1 VSERGTITAPP
12 LLDELAQVGVKL
24 RLAEDGR
31 LQVTAPRGRLSGD
44 LRERI
49 GRHKPELVEWLTRIR
64 DDRPQEVTLPRI
76 THDAEHLYDPFVPPD
91 LQVSF
96 LIGSREGSEYY
107 VRPHT
112 YMEFE
117 IGEAEAGRL
126 ERALNDELTR
136 QRKNIV
142 IARDDLRLQ
151 TVRDP
156 APAHVEVHDLRRA
169 SDAERQ
175 AHCERVRAEMSRL
188 EPAHDRWPWM
198 DMRVSLL
205 GDGRA
210 RLHYNHNN
218 LFSDAPGS
226 FGFIERVLSDCR
238 TPSVPRPELEIG
250 YRDCVLALAE
260 LEASPLGEVSRK
272 YWTERLPDLPG
283 APEIPLAAGADPRM
297 RSRLRRRRLVFPEPV
312 WAALRKRAEAR
323 GLTVTTVLT
332 AIQAEILSCWS
343 GSRHFL
349 INNMITHRQPMH
361 PQMDEIFGNF
371 ASLYPLEV
379 DWRQG
384 GAFHERVRRLQV
396 QIMTDVEHCHWSGV
410 KVLQALNQE
419 RGTPGRAIAPYAI
432 GSAFFVGKIEQ
443 PSYCVLE
450 TPQTLIDIEFWA
462 LPDDDLWVTW
472 DVIEEMFPEGLVDA
486 MDEGYRSLLTRLA
499 GDDAAWE
506 TAAFD
511 LLPDGQRERRERLNH
526 SPSLVPAGLLH
537 AGLPLRAAESPA
549 APAVIAPG
557 TVLSY
562 AGLHDLAG
570 RVAALL
576 REHGTCP
583 GDLVAIALHKGA
595 EQIGAV
601 LGALTAGAAYVPL
614 DPDWPRDRI
623 GYVLE
628 DTGATAVLTGEVFA
642 GRLRALTAVPV
653 LPVDALAAS
662 LPEPAEPAERWP
674 GDLAYVIYTSGSTG
688 RPKGAMLDHRG
699 PLNTI
704 VEINRRFGITA
715 DDVVFG
721 VSSLCFDLSVYDVFG
736 ALEAGARLVLPAP
749 GPADPASWV
758 ETVRAH
764 EVTVWNSVPALM
776 QLFTE
781 EAEAAGVRCP
791 SLRVVLLSGD
801 WIPVDLPERVR
812 AIAPNARVISLG
824 GATEASIW
832 SICYP
837 IDRQDPA
844 WTSIP
849 YGRPLAGQTWYVLD
863 DQGRD
868 APDWVP
874 GHLYIGGAGVALGY
888 LNDAARTEAA
898 FVPHP
903 RTGERLYRTGDLGR
917 HLPDGDIEFLGRAD
931 FQVKIQGFRV
941 EPGEIEHALL
951 DHPAVEQAAVVARS
965 SGSGRQLAA
974 FVTAG
979 RPPGV
984 GTDALRRALA
994 ARLPAYMVPSHITV
1008 LDRLPLTSNG
1018 KLDRRSL
1025 ESLAPA
1031 GEAGERGYVAPRNG
1045 TERALAAIWESILE
1059 TRPIGV
1065 HDDFFDLGGQSY
1077 AAVRLIG
1084 QVSRDLGRVIS
1095 LGALLESRT
1104 IAALAESLAAQRR
1117 AWSPLVRL
1125 READPDTGR
1134 DESPW
1139 FLVHPAGGNVL
1150 CYRELAAS
1158 LDRPS
1163 YAFQANEADPPQ
1175 RVEDLAE
1182 LYVGALVE
1190 ARPQGP
1196 YVLGGWSSGAV
1207 IALEMARRLED
1218 RGEKVERVVVV
1229 DAPAPLAPRDV
1240 DDARVL
1246 LWFLEDLDA
1255 GLDTGRIDPEQVR
1268 ALDGLPGAERIAGA
1282 LDLLRAAGAAEE
1294 TGLDPAELARTLE
1307 VFRGVVRACNAYQA
1321 TGIDADITVVRARDG
1336 SVSEFADH
1344 PYATAPDWGWSSLT
1358 TGAVRA
1364 VSVPGTHHTLL
1375 TGRHVSAVADEING
1389 R

>member
-1 VSERGTITAPP
+1 VRERGTITAPP
-12 LLDELAQVGVKL
+12 LLDELAQAGIKL
-24 RLAEDGR
+24 RLADDGR
-31 LQVTAPRGRLSGD
+31 LEVTAPRGRLSGD

-49 GRHKPELVEWLTRIR
+49 GRQKPELVEWLTRIR
-64 DDRPQEVTLPRI
+64 DDRTQEVTLPRI
-76 THDAEHLYDPFVPPD
+76 THDEEHLYEPFVPPD

-117 IGEAEAGRL
+117 LEEAEAERL

-136 QRKNIV
+136 QRKNLV

-156 APAHVEVHDLRRA
+156 APVHVEVHDLRRA
-169 SDAERQ
+169 TGEERR
-175 AHCERVRAEMSRL
+175 AHCDQVRAEMSRL
-188 EPAHDRWPWM
+188 EPPHDRWPWL

-205 GDGRA
+205 GGGRA
-210 RLHYNHNN
+210 RVHYNHNN
-218 LFSDAPGS
+218 LFSDAPGA
-226 FGFIERVLSDCR
+226 FGFIGRVLGDCR
-238 TPSVPRPELEIG
+238 APGEARPELEIG

-260 LEASPLGEVSRK
+260 LEASPLGQVSRK
-272 YWTERLPDLPG
+272 YWTDRIPDLPG
-283 APEIPLAAGADPRM
+283 SPEIPLAAGADPRM
-297 RSRLRRRRLVFPEPV
+297 RSRLRRRRLVFAEPV

-323 GLTVTTVLT
+323 GLTVTAVLT
-332 AIQAEILSCWS
+332 GIQAEVLSYWS

-379 DWRQG
+379 DWREG
-384 GAFHERVRRLQV
+384 GAFHDRVRRLQS

-450 TPQTLIDIEFWA
+450 TPQTLIDCEFWA

-472 DVIEEMFPEGLVDA
+472 DVIEAMFPDGLIDA
-486 MDEGYRSLLTRLA
+486 MDEGYRSLLARLA
-499 GDDAAWE
+499 EDDLAWE
-506 TAAFD
+506 IDAFD
-511 LLPDGQRERRERLNH
+511 LLPAGQREQRARLNRPPS
-526 SPSLVPAGLLH
+526 SPVRSGLLH
-537 AGLPLRAAESPA
+537 EPLPRWAAETPA
-549 APAVIAPG
+549 APAVVAAD
-557 TVLSY
+557 TALSY
-562 AGLHDLAG
+562 AGLHELAG
-570 RVAALL
+570 RLAGLL
-576 REHGTCP
+576 RRHGTGP
-583 GDLVAIALHKGA
+583 GDLVAVALPKGA
-595 EQIGAV
+595 GQVGAV
-601 LGALTAGAAYVPL
+601 LGALTAGAAYVPV
-614 DPDWPRDRI
+614 DPDWPRDRVQ
-623 GYVLE
+623 YVLD
-628 DTGATAVLTGEVFA
+628 DTGATAVLTS
-642 GRLRALTAVPV
+642 
-653 LPVDALAAS
+653 DALAAELRAGTGIPVLAVDTDAAAGPGS
-662 LPEPAEPAERWP
+662 VEPAARRP

-699 PLNTI
+699 PLTTI
-704 VEINRRFGITA
+704 AEINHRFGVTA
-715 DDVVFG
+715 DDVLFG

-736 ALEAGARLVLPAP
+736 ALEAGARLILPAP

-758 ETVRAH
+758 DMVRAH

-791 SLRVVLLSGD
+791 SLRTVLLSGD
-801 WIPVDLPERVR
+801 WIPVDLPERIR

-837 IDRQDPA
+837 VDHHDPA

-849 YGRPLAGQTWYVLD
+849 YGRPLAGQTWHVLD

-868 APDWVP
+868 APTWVP
-874 GHLYIGGAGVALGY
+874 GHLHIGGAGVALGY
-888 LNDAARTEAA
+888 LNDPVRTEAA
-898 FVPHP
+898 FVAHP

-917 HLPDGDIEFLGRAD
+917 YLPSGDIEFLGRAD

-951 DHPAVEQAAVVARS
+951 GHPAVEQAAVVARGA
-965 SGSGRQLAA
+965 GSGRQLAA
-974 FVTAG
+974 FVTAREG
-979 RPPGV
+979 GGPP
-984 GTDALRRALA
+984 DPAALREALSE
-994 ARLPAYMVPSHITV
+994 RLPAYMVPSHFTV

-1025 ESLAPA
+1025 EVLAPA
-1031 GEAGERGYVAPRNG
+1031 GQTAERGYLAPRDDV
-1045 TERALAAIWESILE
+1045 ERALVEIWESILE
-1059 TRPIGV
+1059 TGPIGV

-1084 QVSRDLGRVIS
+1084 QVARGLGRRVS
-1095 LGALLESRT
+1095 LGALLECRT
-1104 IAALAESLAAQRR
+1104 IAALAEWLAAQRQN
-1117 AWSPLVRL
+1117 WSPLVRL
-1125 READPDTGR
+1125 READRADA
-1134 DESPW
+1134 PW

-1158 LDRPS
+1158 LDRS
-1163 YAFQANEADPPQ
+1163 SHAFQANDADPPE

-1182 LYVGALVE
+1182 LYVGAMVE
-1190 ARPQGP
+1190 ARPHGP
-1196 YVLGGWSSGAV
+1196 YVLGGWSSGAI
-1207 IALEMARRLED
+1207 IALEMARRLEE
-1218 RGEKVERVVVV
+1218 RGEKVDRVVVI

-1246 LWFLEDLDA
+1246 LWFLEDLDV
-1255 GLDTGRIDPEQVR
+1255 GLETGRIDPEKLR
-1268 ALDGLPGAERIAGA
+1268 GLDGRPAAERIDGA
-1282 LDLLRAAGAAEE
+1282 LRLLRATG

-1307 VFRGVVRACNAYQA
+1307 VFRGVVRACNAYKA
-1321 TGIDADITVVRARDG
+1321 TGITADITVIRARDG
-1336 SVSEFADH
+1336 SVGEFADH
-1344 PYATAPDWGWSSLT
+1344 PFSAAPDWGWSSLT
-1358 TGAVRA
+1358 TGDVRA

-1375 TGRHVSAVADEING
+1375 TSRYVSAVADEVNG